1 MDLKN
6 NSEMRNIPFFLSV
19 TVLLLSSCSSDYDN
33 DMDAA
38 NECIEQK
45 LGDGSI
51 KFRNIKDALY
61 AYDFESARMIAN
73 CLPDKCYYGNGDIRS
88 SSPDREDYFDV
99 YDYKSPSQVY
109 PFLDAMK
116 EILTAELS
124 YYFDKGEVA
133 FAKKLC
139 DEMSA
144 GELFTAAIPK
154 ALENAANQGDFEKA
168 IELISTITLNS
179 SFRRDGGSNYNYS
192 EEAKGYNAQLDM
204 VLNKAILKGDEN
216 AIPAL
221 LLLYK
226 PIVKENSKGKDY
238 LSDQP
243 KEDAIARVREGKE
256 HL

>member
-1 MDLKN
+1 
-6 NSEMRNIPFFLSV
+6 MRNIPFFLSV

-45 LGDGSI
+45 FGDGSI
-51 KFRNIKDALY
+51 KFRSVKDALY

-73 CLPDKCYYGNGDIRS
+73 CLPDKSYYDDGDIQYS
-88 SSPDREDYFDV
+88 SVDTEDFFDPTTWGST
-99 YDYKSPSQVY
+99 YNNAPYHE
-109 PFLDAMK
+109 AMK

-139 DEMSA
+139 SEMSA
-144 GELFTAAIPK
+144 GDLFNAAVPK
-154 ALENAANQGDFEKA
+154 ALENAANEGEFETA
-168 IELISTITLNS
+168 IDLLSAITLSS
-179 SFRRDGGSNYNYS
+179 SFKEGNVYNGDYRDEVN
-192 EEAKGYNAQLDM
+192 EYNALLDM
-204 VLNKAILKGDEN
+204 VLNKAILKRDKN
-216 AIPAL
+216 AIPSL

-226 PIVKENSKGKDY
+226 RSVKVNSKGKDY
-238 LSDQP
+238 LSNQP

>member
-1 MDLKN
+1 
-6 NSEMRNIPFFLSV
+6 MRNSV
-19 TVLLLSSCSSDYDN
+19 FILIASLLLLTSCSSEYDN
-33 DMDAA
+33 DMDLA
-38 NECIEQK
+38 NECIDQK
-45 LGDGSI
+45 FDDGLI
-51 KFRNIKDALY
+51 KFRSVKDAIY

-73 CLPDKCYYGNGDIRS
+73 CLPDKSYYGSGDVQYTN
-88 SSPDREDYFDV
+88 PDREDFF
-99 YDYKSPSQVY
+99 KSGFGVDNA
-109 PFLDAMK
+109 PFLAAMK

-144 GELFTAAIPK
+144 GALFIESIPK
-154 ALENAANQGDFEKA
+154 ALESAANEGDFEKA
-168 IELISTITLNS
+168 IELISTITLDT
-179 SFRRDGGSNYNYS
+179 SFRQDGGSNWSYQN
-192 EEAKGYNAQLDM
+192 EVNEYNAQLDM
-204 VLNKAILKGDEN
+204 VLNKAILKGDKN

>member
-1 MDLKN
+1 
-6 NSEMRNIPFFLSV
+6 MRNTPLILSV
-19 TVLLLSSCSSDYDN
+19 IALCLSSCSTDFEK
-33 DMDAA
+33 DMDIA
-38 NECIEQK
+38 NECIEEK
-45 LGDGSI
+45 FDDDLI
-51 KFRNIKDALY
+51 KFRSVKDALY

-73 CLPDKCYYGNGDIRS
+73 CLPDKSYYSGGSLQGIN
-88 SSPDREDYFDV
+88 PNREDFFGHGIMWGDHHPY
-99 YDYKSPSQVY
+99 
-109 PFLDAMK
+109 LDAMK

-154 ALENAANQGDFEKA
+154 ALENASNEGDFEKA

-192 EEAKGYNAQLDM
+192 EEANGYNAQLDM

>member
-1 MDLKN
+1 
-6 NSEMRNIPFFLSV
+6 MRNSLFILIAS
-19 TVLLLSSCSSDYDN
+19 LLLLTSCSSEYDN
-33 DMDAA
+33 DMDLA
-38 NECIEQK
+38 NECIEEK
-45 LGDGSI
+45 FDDGLI

-73 CLPDKCYYGNGDIRS
+73 CLPDKSYYGDGSVQGIN
-88 SSPDREDYFDV
+88 PNREDFFGHGIMWGETHPY
-99 YDYKSPSQVY
+99 
-109 PFLDAMK
+109 LAAMK

-154 ALENAANQGDFEKA
+154 ALENAANEGDFEKA

-192 EEAKGYNAQLDM
+192 EEANGYNAQLDM

>member
-1 MDLKN
+1 MKN
-6 NSEMRNIPFFLSV
+6 TPFFLSV
-19 TVLLLSSCSSDYDN
+19 VALCLSSCSTDFEK
-33 DMDAA
+33 DMDIA

-45 LGDGSI
+45 FDDGLI

-73 CLPDKCYYGNGDIRS
+73 CLPDKSYYGNGS
-88 SSPDREDYFDV
+88 LQGNNPNREDYFGHGLV
-99 YDYKSPSQVY
+99 WGETHPH
-109 PFLDAMK
+109 LAAMK

-124 YYFDKGEVA
+124 YYLDKGEVA

-144 GELFTAAIPK
+144 GELFKASIPK

-168 IELISTITLNS
+168 IELISTITLDN
-179 SFRRDGGSNYNYS
+179 SFRRDGSSNYLYA
-192 EEAKGYNAQLDM
+192 EEVEEYNAQLDM
-204 VLNKAILKGDEN
+204 VLNKAILKGNEN

-238 LSDQP
+238 LSNQP

>member
-1 MDLKN
+1 
-6 NSEMRNIPFFLSV
+6 MRNIPFFLSV
-19 TVLLLSSCSSDYDN
+19 IALLLSSCSSEYDN
-33 DMDAA
+33 DMDVA
-38 NECIEQK
+38 NECIEEK
-45 LGDGSI
+45 FDDGLI
-51 KFRNIKDALY
+51 KFRSIKDALY

-73 CLPDKCYYGNGDIRS
+73 CLPDKSYYDSGDLRS
-88 SSPDREDYFDV
+88 SSPDREDYFDGGCCF
-99 YDYKSPSQVY
+99 DDE

-133 FAKKLC
+133 FAKRLC

-144 GELFTAAIPK
+144 GELFKASIPK
-154 ALENAANQGDFEKA
+154 ALENAANESDFEKA
-168 IELISTITLNS
+168 IELISTITLDN
-179 SFRRDGGSNYNYS
+179 SFRRDGGSNYSYA
-192 EEAKGYNAQLDM
+192 EEANEYNAQLDM
-204 VLNKAILKGDEN
+204 VLNKAILKGDKN

-226 PIVKENSKGKDY
+226 PIVKQNSKGKDY

>member
-1 MDLKN
+1 
-6 NSEMRNIPFFLSV
+6 MRNSLFILSAS
-19 TVLLLSSCSSDYDN
+19 LLLLTSCSSEYDN
-33 DMDAA
+33 DIDLA
-38 NECIEQK
+38 NECIDQK
-45 LGDGSI
+45 FDDGQI
-51 KFRNIKDALY
+51 KFRNVKDAIY

-73 CLPDKCYYGNGDIRS
+73 CLPDKSYYDNGELQGIN
-88 SSPDREDYFDV
+88 PDREDFFGHGIMWGDHHPY
-99 YDYKSPSQVY
+99 
-109 PFLDAMK
+109 LDAMK

-144 GELFTAAIPK
+144 GELFNASIPK

-168 IELISTITLNS
+168 IELISTITLNN
-179 SFRRDGGSNYNYS
+179 SFRRDGGSNYSYA
-192 EEAKGYNAQLDM
+192 EEANEYNAQLDM
-204 VLNKAILKGDEN
+204 VLNKAILKGDKN

-226 PIVKENSKGKDY
+226 PIVKQNSKGKDY

>member
-1 MDLKN
+1 
-6 NSEMRNIPFFLSV
+6 MRNSLFILSAS
-19 TVLLLSSCSSDYDN
+19 LLLLTSCSSEYDN
-33 DMDAA
+33 DMDLA
-38 NECIEQK
+38 NECIDQK
-45 LGDGSI
+45 FDDGQI
-51 KFRNIKDALY
+51 KFRNVKDAIY

-73 CLPDKCYYGNGDIRS
+73 CLPDKSYYDNGELQGIN
-88 SSPDREDYFDV
+88 PDREDFFGHGIMWGDHHPY
-99 YDYKSPSQVY
+99 
-109 PFLDAMK
+109 LDAMK

-144 GELFTAAIPK
+144 GELFNASIPK

-168 IELISTITLNS
+168 IELISTITLNN
-179 SFRRDGGSNYNYS
+179 SFRRDGGSNYSYA
-192 EEAKGYNAQLDM
+192 EEANEYNAQLDM
-204 VLNKAILKGDEN
+204 VLNKAILKGDKN

-226 PIVKENSKGKDY
+226 PIVKQNSKGKDY